1 MCLKSNKVEAKQSY
15 ILDRPD
21 DITKNLSFIA
31 GSVKVKVN
39 YSSFSEQETSGQNE
53 ELSPPTG
60 KVIPAQHTEMSPAP
74 QCNSSTAQQHE
85 VLASLPDLGSTIIPD
100 KSTTAESRT
109 APQAKIAETPQ
120 VAGIMGPHKQEIAD
134 TEKKGAGVEQSQTS
148 RASSKTPVASCENII
163 SSQQY
168 ISSQNS
174 RTGATQIGSTLAS
187 HTTMQNATAV
197 HSVTGTE
204 LKISATAP
212 QSSSA
217 ILGQIESTVQNK
229 HIADP
234 QVKST
239 SVPPSKNTSQ
249 NKKSP
254 EPQVKS
260 TPQAASQSRST
271 KEPKIKS
278 TTASQSKSTTIP
290 QSTAVLKSKETSKVK
305 KKSTAAVQSTSTSTS
320 TSPPKNKSAE
330 AAESRH
336 NMAIPGKNV
345 AESAQ
350 SKSTADSLQ
359 WMTETAVPSERP
371 AHKGEAISHLMEK
384 DAQSQKKAMFVP
396 LTLVGPPVPKLAEIK
411 HWSSVPLSTHPAPCA
426 DSTKRSYPDRAGLAE
441 GLENLSTD
449 LVANDT
455 DSSLPQTVIHQT
467 SAVSTA
473 MQDLTSGFSHYA
485 DMPPS
490 SFASCSFG
498 QSMSYAAVAQKPAVP
513 VPPGGSLFPQA
524 SSSGEKVGKSR
535 QRKRSRRG
543 GKGRKQAVKVSAF
556 EMPTS
561 IMPSSIMEDTSSSP
575 VTFKGSGKVPT
586 SFAPLP
592 NGQVWL
598 AYGDRDPHIDLMNE
612 DKIIE
617 RVRVGGNIYQ
627 VSCITDECI
636 ALLSQSPYP
645 RLLLIDSTKKPS
657 EMHVLDMKTTAF
669 SVGFTGIAVCG
680 YRSLLWIH
688 LNSGAKELIVSEEDS
703 TFIKTSSCAV
713 MFRDGSEVICVA
725 DKGGHAVCFFEKK
738 LKKGAIT
745 LEPYTG
751 AGLHPSDQKKDF
763 TPISVSAHSAGFLG
777 ILDSTTQSVLI
788 LDSKLQLTSVISKQH
803 LCCGIPSV
811 IAFSADSSCKL
822 WVASEPGPLCLAP
835 LLLLYI

>member
-1 MCLKSNKVEAKQSY
+1 M
-15 ILDRPD
+15 
-21 DITKNLSFIA
+21 
-31 GSVKVKVN
+31 
-39 YSSFSEQETSGQNE
+39 
-53 ELSPPTG
+53 SPP
-60 KVIPAQHTEMSPAP
+60 P

-148 RASSKTPVASCENII
+148 RASSKTPVTSCEDII

-168 ISSQNS
+168 ISSQNL
-174 RTGATQIGSTLAS
+174 RTGATQIGSTMGPQS
-187 HTTMQNATAV
+187 NTTMQNATAV

-260 TPQAASQSRST
+260 TPQVASQSRST

-305 KKSTAAVQSTSTSTS
+305 KKSTAAVQSISTSTS

-396 LTLVGPPVPKLAEIK
+396 LTLVGPP
-411 HWSSVPLSTHPAPCA
+411 
-426 DSTKRSYPDRAGLAE
+426 
-441 GLENLSTD
+441 
-449 LVANDT
+449 
-455 DSSLPQTVIHQT
+455 
-467 SAVSTA
+467 
-473 MQDLTSGFSHYA
+473 F
-485 DMPPS
+485 
-490 SFASCSFG
+490 
-498 QSMSYAAVAQKPAVP
+498 
-513 VPPGGSLFPQA
+513 
-524 SSSGEKVGKSR
+524 
-535 QRKRSRRG
+535 
-543 GKGRKQAVKVSAF
+543 
-556 EMPTS
+556 
-561 IMPSSIMEDTSSSP
+561 
-575 VTFKGSGKVPT
+575 
-586 SFAPLP
+586 
-592 NGQVWL
+592 
-598 AYGDRDPHIDLMNE
+598 
-612 DKIIE
+612 
-617 RVRVGGNIYQ
+617 
-627 VSCITDECI
+627 
-636 ALLSQSPYP
+636 
-645 RLLLIDSTKKPS
+645 
-657 EMHVLDMKTTAF
+657 
-669 SVGFTGIAVCG
+669 
-680 YRSLLWIH
+680 
-688 LNSGAKELIVSEEDS
+688 
-703 TFIKTSSCAV
+703 
-713 MFRDGSEVICVA
+713 
-725 DKGGHAVCFFEKK
+725 
-738 LKKGAIT
+738 
-745 LEPYTG
+745 
-751 AGLHPSDQKKDF
+751 
-763 TPISVSAHSAGFLG
+763 
-777 ILDSTTQSVLI
+777 
-788 LDSKLQLTSVISKQH
+788 
-803 LCCGIPSV
+803 
-811 IAFSADSSCKL
+811 
-822 WVASEPGPLCLAP
+822 
-835 LLLLYI
+835 